1 MEKQV
6 KMRAEDDTG
15 RAAVF
20 KLDKIIKHNNWT
32 WREWFDKVDASDS
45 SGFRNDRISSLDLK
59 EKLVAK
65 TRKNPK
71 DRKFS
76 LKDLENLMGYMDPD
90 HNDSLDFDEIS
101 EAVENAH
108 NDSAEAKSDR
118 EVGVL
123 ISEVHRYMSR
133 RRWKLINIHKQLD
146 FDERGKI
153 MVSDLR

>member
-1 MEKQV
+1 
-6 KMRAEDDTG
+6 
-15 RAAVF
+15 
-20 KLDKIIKHNNWT
+20 
-32 WREWFDKVDASDS
+32 
-45 SGFRNDRISSLDLK
+45 
-59 EKLVAK
+59 
-65 TRKNPK
+65 
-71 DRKFS
+71 
-76 LKDLENLMGYMDPD
+76 MGYMDPD

-153 MVSDLR
+153 MVSDLREWLIGMSKTATDELEKQQTSSIGR